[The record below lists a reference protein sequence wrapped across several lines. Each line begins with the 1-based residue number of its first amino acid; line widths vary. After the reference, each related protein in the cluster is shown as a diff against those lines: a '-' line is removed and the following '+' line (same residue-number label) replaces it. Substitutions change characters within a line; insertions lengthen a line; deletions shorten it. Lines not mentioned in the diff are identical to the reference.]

1 MPLPLCGRFR
11 RWRSI
16 WKSDTRKDCSS
27 GNYLPAGFITVSDI
41 SILVRI
47 KTPNAFDSLDTG
59 RIICRKP
66 IVRFHQSSNVMGFLR
81 KRSKFHPLR
90 REPIKSSLFQKQI
103 SLSASRL
110 SLEADNP
117 IACQFFL
124 QQRGND
130 MVDSPC
136 CRFRCWRSVYGKPS
150 VEIEVGLAHLH
161 SPLCSAFPPWK
172 PASRFCDFAIRYAL
186 P

>member
-1 MPLPLCGRFR
+1 MQLPFR
-11 RWRSI
+11 RLYHRI
-16 WKSDTRKDCSS
+16 RHFHCSK
-27 GNYLPAGFITVSDI
+27 NQNNVLLPIFICSYH
-41 SILVRI
+41 R
-47 KTPNAFDSLDTG
+47 FDFLNTG

-81 KRSKFHPLR
+81 KRSNFHPLR

-124 QQRGND
+124 QQRGDD

-150 VEIEVGLAHLH
+150 VETEVGLAHLH